1 MPSIPRAILVGAF
14 GGLLLAG
21 CAQRPVSRTPPP
33 SSTAEPTGVT
43 GIAVC
48 DEYLSSYLA
57 CHRAAKLYP
66 PDQLPSRYA
75 AMRSILLK
83 DSADPHVR
91 PQLAARC
98 QSLSNQLLQA
108 LQGKSCTEQPA
119 PATSTR

>member
-1 MPSIPRAILVGAF
+1 MPSLSRAILVAAF

-21 CAQRPVSRTPPP
+21 CAQRPVSRTPPI
-33 SSTAEPTGVT
+33 SKTAKPTGVT

-57 CHRAAKLYP
+57 CHRAAGLYP

-75 AMRSILLK
+75 SMRSILLS
-83 DSADPHVR
+83 DSADPHIR

-98 QSLSNQLLQA
+98 QSLSNQLQQT
-108 LQGKSCTEQPA
+108 LQGRSCTELPA
-119 PATSTR
+119 PAASTR

>member
-1 MPSIPRAILVGAF
+1 MPSLSRTILVGVF

-21 CAQRPVSRTPPP
+21 CAQRPVSRTPRPA
-33 SSTAEPTGVT
+33 STAEPTGVT
-43 GIAVC
+43 GIDAC
-48 DEYLSSYLA
+48 DAYLSSYLA
-57 CHRAAKLYP
+57 CHRAAELYP

-83 DSADPHVR
+83 DSADPHIR

-98 QSLSNQLLQA
+98 LSLSNQLQQA

>member
-1 MPSIPRAILVGAF
+1 MPSLSRAILVGAF

-21 CAQRPVSRTPPP
+21 CAQRPISRTPLP
-33 SSTAEPTGVT
+33 SNTAVPAGVT

-48 DEYLSSYLA
+48 DAYLSSYLA
-57 CHRAAKLYP
+57 CHRAAELYP

-83 DSADPHVR
+83 DSADPHIR

-98 QSLSNQLLQA
+98 HSLSNQLQQA
-108 LQGKSCTEQPA
+108 LQGKSCAEQPA
-119 PATSTR
+119 PATGTR